1 MTTLKELLDAVPPD
15 IGTVITSIVTVIT
28 GIGTTIFFIRRKF
41 SRDNVEIAK
50 DRAEE
55 SIIQHLEEQRKIALH
70 ERDRV
75 MIRFEKLEM
84 ETRKHNSEKLEMLQK
99 IFKLSTE
106 VQSLSEQ
113 ISILKNFVS
122 RLGTSL
128 DDYKVQLKL
137 CQEEN
142 KKLASEI
149 VELEN
154 EAIK

>member
-1 MTTLKELLDAVPPD
+1 MTVQDLLNSIPSDLNA
-15 IGTVITSIVTVIT
+15 IITTIVTIIT
-28 GIGTTIFFIRRKF
+28 GIATTIFFVRRKF

-75 MIRFEKLEM
+75 MVRFEKLE
-84 ETRKHNSEKLEMLQK
+84 SEKIEMLHQ

-106 VQSLSEQ
+106 LQSLSEQ
-113 ISILKNFVS
+113 ISILKTFVS

-128 DDYKVQLKL
+128 DDYKEQLKM

-142 KKLASEI
+142 KKLTLEI
-149 VELEN
+149 VELEH
-154 EAIK
+154 ESHK

>member
-1 MTTLKELLDAVPPD
+1 MTLQELLNEIPSD
-15 IGTVITSIVTVIT
+15 IGTIITTIVSTIT
-28 GIGTTIFFIRRKF
+28 AIGTTIFFIRRKF

-55 SIIQHLEEQRKIALH
+55 SIIQHLEEQRKLANH

-75 MIRFEKLEM
+75 ILRFEKLE
-84 ETRKHNSEKLEMLQK
+84 SEKLEMLQK

-113 ISILKNFVS
+113 ITILKNFVS

-128 DDYKVQLKL
+128 DDYKLQLKL
-137 CQEEN
+137 CQEDN
-142 KKLASEI
+142 QKLKLEI
-149 VELEN
+149 ITLEN

>member
-1 MTTLKELLDAVPPD
+1 MTLQELLDAVPPD

-75 MIRFEKLEM
+75 MIRFEKLE
-84 ETRKHNSEKLEMLQK
+84 SEKLEMLQK

-128 DDYKVQLKL
+128 DDYKIQLKI